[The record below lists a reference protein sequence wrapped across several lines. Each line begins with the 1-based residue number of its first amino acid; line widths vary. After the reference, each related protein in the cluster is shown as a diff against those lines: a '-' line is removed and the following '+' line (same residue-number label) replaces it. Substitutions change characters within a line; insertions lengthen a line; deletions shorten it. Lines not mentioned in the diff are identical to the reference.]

1 MTEVTNRIG
10 DMSLRRAAQ
19 VAGFGY
25 LVVFVLGIFA
35 FSLEDLIVPGDA
47 AATASNISDSE
58 LSLRAGVVSFLILL
72 VADLVVAWALYIFL
86 KPVNESF
93 SLLTAW
99 LRLIYVAVAASAF
112 AGLFSVL
119 MILSGPTVFELGQ
132 LDVPTSLF
140 LNLYEYGFNVS
151 FVFFG
156 LHILGLGYLI
166 WKSDYVPRV
175 LGVLLIIA
183 ALGYQIDS
191 FASLLSSSYANNDT
205 LFVVFV
211 AVPAIVSEL
220 ALTLWLLIRGVNV
233 EPADEGASLFCLM

>member
-1 MTEVTNRIG
+1 MTNRTADI
-10 DMSLRRAAQ
+10 SLRKAAL

-25 LVVFVLGIFA
+25 VIIFVLGFFA
-35 FSLEDLIVPGDA
+35 FALENLVVSGDA
-47 AATASNISDSE
+47 AATANKIAASE
-58 LSLRAGVVSFLILL
+58 SRFLAGIASSLIVL
-72 VADLVVAWALYIFL
+72 VADLVVGWALYVYL
-86 KPVNESF
+86 KPVSKSI

-99 LRLIYVAVAASAF
+99 FRLIYVAVALSAF
-112 AGLFSVL
+112 VGLFSL
-119 MILSGPTVFELGQ
+119 SKILTGATAVELGQ
-132 LDVPTSLF
+132 LDTLTALSLT
-140 LNLYEYGFNVS
+140 LYQYGFNVG

-166 WKSDYVPRV
+166 LKSDYVPRV

-220 ALTLWLLIRGVNV
+220 ALALWLLTRGVNV
-233 EPADEGASLFCLM
+233 TPTGKPSTDSG

>member
-1 MTEVTNRIG
+1 MTERIG
-10 DMSLRRAAQ
+10 DISMRRAAQ

-25 LVVFVLGIFA
+25 LAVFVLGTFA

-47 AATASNISDSE
+47 AATASNISDSV
-58 LSLRAGVVSFLILL
+58 LSFRAGVASLLVLL
-72 VADLVVAWALYIFL
+72 VADVVVAWALYIFL
-86 KPVNESF
+86 KPVSESL

-99 LRLIYVAVAASAF
+99 FRLLYVAVAASAF
-112 AGLFSVL
+112 VGLFSVST
-119 MILSGPTVFELGQ
+119 ILSGPVDSTVSELAQ
-132 LDVPTSLF
+132 LDGLTTLF
-140 LNLYEYGFNVS
+140 LNVYQYGFNVS

-166 WKSDYVPRV
+166 WKSDYVPRA

-191 FASLLSSSYANNDT
+191 FASVVSADYANNEA

-211 AVPAIVSEL
+211 AVPAIIAEL
-220 ALTLWLLIRGVNV
+220 SLTLWLLIRGGKLRPGR
-233 EPADEGASLFCLM
+233 EPATESA

>member
-1 MTEVTNRIG
+1 MTDRTG
-10 DMSLRRAAQ
+10 DVSLRTAAL

-25 LVVFVLGIFA
+25 IIIFVLGFFA
-35 FSLEDLIVPGDA
+35 FALEDLIVSGDA
-47 AATASNISDSE
+47 ATTANKIAASE
-58 LSLRAGVVSFLILL
+58 SQFRAGIASSLIVL
-72 VADLVVAWALYIFL
+72 VADLVVGWALYVYL
-86 KPVNESF
+86 KPVNRSI

-99 LRLIYVAVAASAF
+99 FRLIYVAVALSAF
-112 AGLFSVL
+112 VGLFSL
-119 MILSGPTVFELGQ
+119 SKILSGATAVELGQ
-132 LDVPTSLF
+132 LDTLTALSLT
-140 LNLYEYGFNVS
+140 LYQYGFNVG

-166 WKSDYVPRV
+166 LKSDYVPRV

-205 LFVVFV
+205 LFLVFV

-220 ALTLWLLIRGVNV
+220 ALTLWLLTRGVNV
-233 EPADEGASLFCLM
+233 VPTGKPSTDSA

>member
-10 DMSLRRAAQ
+10 DMSLRSAAR

-233 EPADEGASLFCLM
+233 EPADEGAS

>member
-1 MTEVTNRIG
+1 MTDRTSDI
-10 DMSLRRAAQ
+10 SLRKAAL

-25 LVVFVLGIFA
+25 VIIFVLGFFA
-35 FSLEDLIVPGDA
+35 FALENLIVSGDA
-47 AATASNISDSE
+47 ATTANKIAASE
-58 LSLRAGVVSFLILL
+58 SRFLAGIASSLIVL
-72 VADLVVAWALYIFL
+72 VADVVVGWALYIYL
-86 KPVNESF
+86 KPVNRSI

-99 LRLIYVAVAASAF
+99 FRLIYVAVALSAF
-112 AGLFSVL
+112 VGLFSL
-119 MILSGPTVFELGQ
+119 SKILSGATAVELGQ
-132 LDVPTSLF
+132 LDTLTALSLT
-140 LNLYEYGFNVS
+140 LYQYGFNVG

-205 LFVVFV
+205 LFLVFV

-220 ALTLWLLIRGVNV
+220 ALALWLLIRGANV
-233 EPADEGASLFCLM
+233 TPTGKPSTDSG

>member
-1 MTEVTNRIG
+1 MTIRIG
-10 DMSLRRAAQ
+10 DISLRSAAR

-47 AATASNISDSE
+47 AATATNISDSG
-58 LSLRAGVVSFLILL
+58 LSFRAGVVSFLIVL
-72 VADLVVAWALYIFL
+72 VADVAVAWALYIFL
-86 KPVNESF
+86 KPAGESL

-99 LRLIYVAVAASAF
+99 FRLLYVAVAASAF
-112 AGLFSVL
+112 VGLFSVST
-119 MILSGPTVFELGQ
+119 ILSGAVDSSGLEPGQ
-132 LDVPTSLF
+132 LDGLTTLF
-140 LNLYEYGFNVS
+140 LNVYQYGFNVS
-151 FVFFG
+151 YVFFG

-175 LGVLLIIA
+175 LGILLIVA

-191 FASLLSSSYANNDT
+191 FASLLSSSYATNDT

-220 ALTLWLLIRGVNV
+220 ALTLWLLLRGVNV
-233 EPADEGASLFCLM
+233 ESAGKPSVGSA

>member
-1 MTEVTNRIG
+1 MTNRTADI
-10 DMSLRRAAQ
+10 SLRKAAL

-25 LVVFVLGIFA
+25 IIIFVLGFFA
-35 FSLEDLIVPGDA
+35 FALENLVVLGDA
-47 AATASNISDSE
+47 ATTASNIAASE
-58 LSLRAGVVSFLILL
+58 SRFRAGIASSLIVL
-72 VADLVVAWALYIFL
+72 VADLVVGWALYVYL
-86 KPVNESF
+86 KPVNRSI

-99 LRLIYVAVAASAF
+99 FRLVYVAVALSAF
-112 AGLFSVL
+112 VGLFSL
-119 MILSGPTVFELGQ
+119 SMILSGATAFELGQ
-132 LDVPTSLF
+132 LDTLTTLSLT
-140 LNLYEYGFNVS
+140 LYQYGFNVG

-166 WKSDYVPRV
+166 WKSDYVPGV

-205 LFVVFV
+205 LFLVFV

-233 EPADEGASLFCLM
+233 TPTGKPATDSA